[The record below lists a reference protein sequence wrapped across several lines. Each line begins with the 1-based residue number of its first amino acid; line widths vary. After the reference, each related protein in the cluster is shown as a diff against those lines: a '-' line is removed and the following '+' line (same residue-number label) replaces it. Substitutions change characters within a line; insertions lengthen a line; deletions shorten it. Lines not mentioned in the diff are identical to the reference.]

1 MPVTPHYTDPVALIL
16 IALMLIGLS
25 AAVGGWLV
33 QKFGQPA
40 VLGELLVGIVI
51 GNLAYWLHEPI
62 ITVIREGDIVR
73 QITLYAL
80 SHGVGLVGAAKTMLP
95 SGPETARVLAALGS
109 EVGPRAVGV
118 FLFIDEL
125 SRLAVIFL
133 LFLVGLETSVS
144 EMRRV
149 GHRAFS
155 VAVVGVVCPMFLG
168 LGTLAIVMPGMSL
181 AHDLFIGGI
190 LTATSVGITARVFHD
205 LGRTQSTEARII
217 LGAAVVDDILGLLVL
232 AVVTGLVVHGTV
244 SFWGISEITL
254 KAIVFL
260 VGSIGAGLWLTP
272 RLVPRIRRMGFRNVR
287 LIFGLGLAFVLS
299 WLANRIG
306 LATIVG
312 AFAAGLILERFFTQ
326 ELEDE
331 HSLREV
337 LSPLESLVV
346 PVFFVLM
353 GLQVKLETFLNWH
366 AIELAAILTV
376 VAIIGK
382 LVAGPAAGRGVSWLS
397 VGIGMLPRGEVGLIF
412 ASIGK
417 ALGVVDDTVFSAII
431 LMVVVTTLLT
441 PPLLGLV
448 MPQSDHKPPTPAP
461 ATTTATQSPD

>member
-1 MPVTPHYTDPVALIL
+1 MTPHYTDPVAPIL

-33 QKFGQPA
+33 QKIGQPA

-62 ITVIREGDIVR
+62 ITVVREGELVR
-73 QITLYAL
+73 EIANYAL

-95 SGPETARVLAALGS
+95 AGPDTMRVLAALGGAA
-109 EVGPRAVGV
+109 GPRAVGV
-118 FLFIDEL
+118 YLFIDEL

-133 LFLVGLETSVS
+133 LFLVGLETSVT

-149 GHRAFS
+149 GHRAVS

-168 LGTLAIVMPGMSL
+168 LVVMKFLMPHTSL

-232 AVVTGLVVHGTV
+232 AVVTGLVVRGTV
-244 SFWGISEITL
+244 SFWGISAITL

-260 VGSIGAGLWLTP
+260 FGSIVVGIWLTP
-272 RLVPRIRRMGFRNVR
+272 RLVPRIRRAGFRNVR
-287 LIFGLGLAFVLS
+287 LLFGLGLAFVLS
-299 WLANRIG
+299 WLASRIG

-312 AFAAGLILERFFTQ
+312 AFAAGLILERFFTH

-353 GLQVKLETFLNWH
+353 GLQVKLESFLNWH
-366 AIELAAILTV
+366 AIELAAVLTV
-376 VAIIGK
+376 VAIVGK
-382 LVAGPAAGRGVSWLS
+382 LVAGPASGRGVSWLS
-397 VGIGMLPRGEVGLIF
+397 VGVGMLPRGEVGLIF

-417 ALGVVDDTVFSAII
+417 ALGVVNETVFSAVI

-441 PPLLGLV
+441 PPILGIV
-448 MPQSDHKPPTPAP
+448 MPQREHPPGPAP
-461 ATTTATQSPD
+461 TQTAA

>member
-1 MPVTPHYTDPVALIL
+1 VTPHYTDPVAPIL

-33 QKFGQPA
+33 QKVKQPA

-62 ITVIREGDIVR
+62 ITVVREGELVRHIVN
-73 QITLYAL
+73 YAL
-80 SHGVGLVGAAKTMLP
+80 SHGVSLVGAAKTMMP
-95 SGPETARVLAALGS
+95 PGPDTSRVLAALGGS
-109 EVGPRAVGV
+109 AGPRAVGV
-118 FLFIDEL
+118 YLFVDEL

-133 LFLVGLETSVS
+133 LFLVGLETSVT

-149 GHRAFS
+149 GHRAVS
-155 VAVVGVVCPMFLG
+155 VAVVGVVCPMLLG
-168 LGTLAIVMPGMSL
+168 LVVMKFMTPHTSL

-205 LGRTQSTEARII
+205 LGRTQSTEARVI

-232 AVVTGLVVHGTV
+232 AVVTGLVVRGTV
-244 SFWGISEITL
+244 SVWGISALTI
-254 KAIVFL
+254 KAVVFL
-260 VGSIGAGLWLTP
+260 VGSIVAGLWLTP
-272 RLVPRIRRMGFRNVR
+272 RIVPRMRRLGFRNVR
-287 LIFGLGLAFVLS
+287 LLFGLGLAFVLS
-299 WLANRIG
+299 WLATRIG

-312 AFAAGLILERFFTQ
+312 AFAAGLILERFFTH

-366 AIELAAILTV
+366 AIELAAVLTA
-376 VAIIGK
+376 VAIAGK
-382 LVAGPAAGRGVSWLS
+382 LVAGPASGRGVSWLS
-397 VGIGMLPRGEVGLIF
+397 VGVGMLPRGEVGLIF

-417 ALGVVDDTVFSAII
+417 ALGVVDDTVFSAVI
-431 LMVVVTTLLT
+431 LMVIVTTLLT
-441 PPLLGLV
+441 PPILGIV
-448 MPQSDHKPPTPAP
+448 MPQREPPPAS
-461 ATTTATQSPD
+461 ASTQAAD

>member
-1 MPVTPHYTDPVALIL
+1 MTPHYTDPVALIL

-33 QKFGQPA
+33 QKVGQPA

-62 ITVIREGDIVR
+62 ITIVREGELVR
-73 QITLYAL
+73 QITNYAL
-80 SHGVGLVGAAKTMLP
+80 LHGVGLVGAAKTMLP
-95 SGPETARVLAALGS
+95 PSPDTARVLAALAGQT
-109 EVGPRAVGV
+109 GPRAVSV
-118 FLFIDEL
+118 YLFIDEL
-125 SRLAVIFL
+125 SRIAVIFL
-133 LFLVGLETSVS
+133 LFLVGLETSVT

-149 GHRAFS
+149 GHRAAS
-155 VAVVGVVCPMFLG
+155 VAIVGVVCPMLLG
-168 LGTLAIVMPGMSL
+168 LVVMKLMLPHTSL

-205 LGRTQSTEARII
+205 LGRTQSTEARIV

-244 SFWGISEITL
+244 SLWGISSITL

-287 LIFGLGLAFVLS
+287 LLFGLGLAFVLS

-337 LSPLESLVV
+337 LSPLESLIV

-353 GLQVKLETFLNWH
+353 GLQVKLETFLNWE
-366 AIELAAILTV
+366 AIELAAVLT
-376 VAIIGK
+376 AIAIVGK
-382 LVAGPAAGRGVSWLS
+382 LVAGPVAGRGVSWLS
-397 VGIGMLPRGEVGLIF
+397 VGVGMLPRGEVGLIF

-417 ALGVVDDTVFSAII
+417 ALGVVDDTVFSAVI

-441 PPLLGLV
+441 PPLLGIV
-448 MPQSDHKPPTPAP
+448 MPRSDRRQPARAPTSESRA
-461 ATTTATQSPD
+461 

>member
-1 MPVTPHYTDPVALIL
+1 VTPHYTDPVALIL

-40 VLGELLVGIVI
+40 VLGELLVGILI
-51 GNLAYWLHEPI
+51 GNFAYWLHEPI
-62 ITVIREGDIVR
+62 ITVVREGDVVR
-73 QITLYAL
+73 QIVTYAL
-80 SHGVGLVGAAKTMLP
+80 MHGVSLVGAAQTMLP
-95 SGPETARVLAALGS
+95 PGPDTARVLTALGS

-118 FLFIDEL
+118 YLFVDEL

-133 LFLVGLETSVS
+133 LFLVGLETSVT

-155 VAVVGVVCPMFLG
+155 VAIVGVVCPMFLG
-168 LGTLAIVMPGMSL
+168 LGAMALMLPGMSL

-244 SFWGISEITL
+244 NFWGISGITL
-254 KAIVFL
+254 KAVVFL
-260 VGSIGAGLWLTP
+260 VGSIGAGIWLTP

-287 LIFGLGLAFVLS
+287 LLFGLGLAFVLS

-312 AFAAGLILERFFTQ
+312 AFAAGLVLERFFTQ

-337 LSPLESLVV
+337 LSPLEYLVV

-353 GLQVKLETFLNWH
+353 GLQVKLETFLNWQ
-366 AIELAAILTV
+366 AIELASVLTV

-431 LMVVVTTLLT
+431 LMVVVTTILT
-441 PPLLGLV
+441 PPLLGIV
-448 MPQSDHKPPTPAP
+448 MPRTEHKHPAP
-461 ATTTATQSPD
+461 AQAATTTTQSPD